1 MFDIKN
7 STNEDYFIN
16 HLISKNLNHKLFG
29 KPIVSNFDKNLIIFG
44 MGCFWGVE
52 KLFWGIEG
60 VKMTAVGYSG
70 GKTDLPDYQKVCTG
84 LTGHNEVVLVN
95 FDNNLISLSMLLK
108 LFWECHDPTQGMR
121 QGNDIGTQYRSGIYT
136 FSEEDLVT
144 ANKSKALYQERLNKS
159 RFGIITTEI
168 KRASKFY
175 FAEEYHQQYLIKN
188 PNGYC
193 ALKGT
198 GIEM

>member
-7 STNEDYFIN
+7 STNDDYFIN

-29 KPIVSNFDKNLIIFG
+29 KPMFSNFDRNLIIFG

-52 KLFWGIEG
+52 KLFWGIDG

-95 FDNNLISLSMLLK
+95 FDNDLISLSMLLK
-108 LFWECHDPTQGMR
+108 LFWECHDPTQGAAPR
-121 QGNDIGTQYRSGIYT
+121 VLSVLG
-136 FSEEDLVT
+136 
-144 ANKSKALYQERLNKS
+144 
-159 RFGIITTEI
+159 
-168 KRASKFY
+168 
-175 FAEEYHQQYLIKN
+175 
-188 PNGYC
+188 C
-193 ALKGT
+193 
-198 GIEM
+198 